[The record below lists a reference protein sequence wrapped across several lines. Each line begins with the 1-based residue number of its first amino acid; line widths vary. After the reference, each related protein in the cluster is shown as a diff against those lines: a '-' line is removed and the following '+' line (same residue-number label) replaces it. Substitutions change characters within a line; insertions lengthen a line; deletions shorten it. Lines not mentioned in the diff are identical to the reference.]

1 MKFLTFAVFLV
12 VIGVVYGGVLEDI
25 RGKSYSLNNW
35 KMGGKSFKYKF
46 NM

>member
-12 VIGVVYGGVLEDI
+12 VIGVVYGGDL
-25 RGKSYSLNNW
+25 GKSYSPNNW